1 MVETTSKLEKQIGN
15 TSSFLGIVAKFVQR
29 LGDPSKYEYRGE
41 CIDLGRPSGKCTCDH
56 PIRYVF
62 PVYNPETGESAPCGS
77 ECINHFQSYNP
88 ELFAKLQAAVGKL
101 ERRLADEKI
110 ALLKA
115 KRTAEADAARPAYEV
130 AVARATKL
138 IEDWRAANTWAKWLP
153 RELWAMQESIKK
165 GTPEYKNPGSYT
177 KFYTRETEKLTKVC
191 DQFAVE
197 MAKKAEQAAQRL
209 AAAKQYADE
218 KAQREAKYTADKK
231 AAAATRGFN
240 PHDVVPF

>member
-1 MVETTSKLEKQIGN
+1 MADTSKLGN
-15 TSSFLGIVAKFVQR
+15 TLSFLGIVAKFVQR

-62 PVYNPETGESAPCGS
+62 LIYNPETGESAPVGS

-88 ELFAKLQAAVGKL
+88 ELFTKLQAAVDKL

-110 ALLKA
+110 AQNTA
-115 KRTAEADAARPAYEV
+115 KRTAEANEARPAYEA

-138 IEDWRAANTWAKWLP
+138 IEDWRAANTWAMWLP
-153 RELWAMQESIKK
+153 RELWVMGESIKK
-165 GTPEYKNPGSYT
+165 GVPEYKNQVSYA
-177 KFYTRETEKLTKVC
+177 KFYTRATADYTRIC
-191 DQFAVE
+191 DQFTADI
-197 MAKKAEQAAQRL
+197 AKKAEQAAARII
-209 AAAKQYADE
+209 AARQYADE
-218 KAQREAKYTADKK
+218 KAKREAQAATDR
-231 AAAATRGFN
+231 AAATAARGFN